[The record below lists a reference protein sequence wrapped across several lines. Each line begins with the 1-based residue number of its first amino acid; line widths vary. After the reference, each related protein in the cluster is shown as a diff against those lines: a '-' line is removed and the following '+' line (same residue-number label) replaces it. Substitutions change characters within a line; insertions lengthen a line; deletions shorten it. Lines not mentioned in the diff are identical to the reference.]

1 MKIKNIVML
10 AGTLV
15 AGLLF
20 AEPQPYS
27 FLKNFKGGWDRRK
40 PVEFITEAD
49 GSRILKLGGS
59 DDYKM
64 RGSLD
69 IKNIDKALEAFRGYL
84 PVMKYPSKKLRFM
97 TTSVNDGVSST
108 TALRLAHPR
117 FVPYMS
123 THLSLYIEYVQPSRS

>member
-1 MKIKNIVML
+1 MKIKNIILL
-10 AGTLV
+10 AGAV
-15 AGLLF
+15 AAGSLF

-64 RGSLD
+64 RGALD
-69 IKNIDKALEAFRGYL
+69 IKNIDKALEAMEAKGFLYL
-84 PVMKYPSKKLRFM
+84 TVEELYAMKGETLEPLTVYWGPGEPTGIR
-97 TTSVNDGVSST
+97 N
-108 TALRLAHPR
+108 
-117 FVPYMS
+117 
-123 THLSLYIEYVQPSRS
+123 